1 MSIIEI
7 DDQTAKELQ
16 DAAQA
21 QGVTVAELVRLRVL
35 GKSASARNAVTGD
48 FDFDAELDSLLFSGP
63 TLPAGFSR
71 ADIYSDE

>member
-7 DDQTAKELQ
+7 DEQTAKELQ

-35 GKSASARNAVTGD
+35 GKAAPVSNAAPGD
-48 FDFDAELDSLLFSGP
+48 FDFDAELDALVFSGP
-63 TLPAGFSR
+63 TLPADFSR
-71 ADIYSDE
+71 ADIYTDD

>member
-21 QGVTVAELVRLRVL
+21 QGVSVAEFVRLRVL
-35 GKSASARNAVTGD
+35 GKTARVEKSDSGE
-48 FDFDAELDSLLFSGP
+48 FDFDAELDSLVFSGP
-63 TLPAGFSR
+63 TLPADFSR
-71 ADIYSDE
+71 TDIYTDE